1 MKRNNI
7 KPLAIT
13 LVASGVWDTIAG
25 IMYLFIIGT
34 GRIIDSPHT
43 HTFYSVFLAS
53 FFFCFAYLQ
62 FISATNIRKY
72 SFIVGSLI
80 IGRVFYVFQLYGYL
94 IFCDDFP
101 STFWFT
107 GIIDS
112 FFTVLYF
119 VFAFQG
125 ELAIKNLF
133 IPSNEN
139 SKFELSNSNIM
150 MIEKTN
156 SKREK
161 VFSTLNKF

>member
-1 MKRNNI
+1 MK
-7 KPLAIT
+7 KDKLQPLAIT
-13 LVASGVWDTIAG
+13 FIASGVWDSIAG

-34 GRIIDSPHT
+34 GRIIDNPHT

-62 FISATNIRKY
+62 FMSATNIRRF

-119 VFAFQG
+119 VFAYRG
-125 ELAIKNLF
+125 ELTIKNLF
-133 IPSNEN
+133 IPSSEN
-139 SKFELSNSNIM
+139 ANII

-156 SKREK
+156 SNREK